1 MSGKTWKRM
10 RGSVRAAVAV
20 WPRTLT
26 AKSVAVLALAAGFA
40 PDSASAFAPQRAD
53 LATLCSAG
61 ARGARLAGGEAS
73 PPGRTPTDL
82 FCFDLHATAA
92 AGDAWGVVE
101 LGRVPGPFGVTV
113 TAEGHHVHDLTAWI
127 RGLPDP
133 ADLGPYE
140 SYVAWATTATL
151 DPVVRLGPVD
161 NGRNLL
167 GRVSFNKFLILV
179 TAEASANAAER
190 NGRLVLRGRSPS
202 TLMEAHDLLAQAPEA
217 LRAPAPGMTHD
228 HAQGMDGS
236 TGGADGSAWRPP
248 PMYPGLP
255 MLPGIM
261 ALRPRV
267 GAYLPQ
273 APPPEDLPPVRPR
286 QLVRLGDG
294 GTLDLE
300 ADFVRRDIGG
310 RPVAMLAFN
319 GQQPGPLIQVP
330 ENATIFVNFTNRTP
344 LPTAI
349 HWHGIRL
356 DNRFDGVPGVTQD
369 PVLPGETFRYQIHFP
384 DAGIYWYHPHHR
396 EDVQQEMGLYG
407 NLLVDSPRPDYH
419 GPANQEQVLMLDDLL
434 LGEDGIVPFGE
445 STSNYALMGRFG
457 NILLVNGEPDYAL
470 NVRRGEVVRFFLTN
484 VSNTRTFNLSFA
496 RADESSATLDPSGVL
511 TGDPGI
517 PFSASAPLPLKVVA
531 SDVGRFERETM
542 AESVVISPAERY
554 VVEVR
559 FPEAGEYTLA
569 NRVQAISHREGVF
582 FGESRVMGRV
592 VVDSEPTPL
601 DHADAFAT
609 LREHEDVARDI
620 DAHREHFD
628 RPVDHSLTLTLEV
641 EDLPRAVEQS
651 MLYDWA
657 YFNPVEWSGTMP
669 VMNWVSDG
677 GQARWILREADTDR
691 DNMDIRW
698 RFRVGDVVKIRLQND
713 RNAFHAMQHPL
724 HIHGQRFLVL
734 SQNGVPNDNLVWKDT
749 VLLPTGS
756 TTDIL
761 LELSNPGRW
770 MVHCHIAEHLEAG
783 MKFVFEVEP

>member
-1 MSGKTWKRM
+1 M
-10 RGSVRAAVAV
+10 RDSLRAVTTLVALV
-20 WPRTLT
+20 
-26 AKSVAVLALAAGFA
+26 GFLPGCTSA
-40 PDSASAFAPQRAD
+40 PTPEESD
-53 LATLCSAG
+53 LSTLCSTG
-61 ARGARLAGGEAS
+61 ARGARLAGGAAS
-73 PPGRTPTDL
+73 PAGRTPTDL
-82 FCFDLHATAA
+82 FCFDLRATAA
-92 AGDAWGVVE
+92 AGEAWGVVE

-113 TAEGHHVHDLTAWI
+113 TAEGHHVHNLTARL

-133 ADLGPYE
+133 AELGPYE
-140 SYVAWATTATL
+140 SYVAWATTPTL
-151 DPVVRLGPVD
+151 DPVIRLGPVG
-161 NGRNLL
+161 NGLNSL
-167 GRVSFNKFLILV
+167 GRISFNKFLILI
-179 TAEASANAAER
+179 TAEITANATER
-190 NGRLVLRGRSPS
+190 EGRLVLRGRSPS
-202 TLMEAHDLLAQAPEA
+202 SLMEAHDLLAQAPEA
-217 LRAPAPGMTHD
+217 LRAPAGMSHD
-228 HAQGMDGS
+228 HAGGMG
-236 TGGADGSAWRPP
+236 GSAWSLP
-248 PMYPGLP
+248 PMYAGLP

-267 GAYLPQ
+267 GAYLPE
-273 APPPEDLPPVRPR
+273 APTPEDLPPVQPR

-310 RPVAMLAFN
+310 RQVVMLAFN

-369 PVLPGETFRYQIHFP
+369 PVEPGETFRYQIHFP

-396 EDVQQEMGLYG
+396 EDIQQELGLYG
-407 NLLVDSPRPDYH
+407 NMLVDSPRPDYYS
-419 GPANQEQVLMLDDLL
+419 PVNREEVLMLDDLL
-434 LGEDGIVPFGE
+434 LGVDGIVPFGE
-445 STSNYALMGRFG
+445 TSSNYALMGRFG
-457 NILLVNGEPDYAL
+457 NILLVNGEPEYTLRA
-470 NVRRGEVVRFFLTN
+470 RRGEVVRFFLTN

-496 RADESSATLDPSGVL
+496 RDLD
-511 TGDPGI
+511 
-517 PFSASAPLPLKVVA
+517 APLRTLPVKVVA
-531 SDVGRFERETM
+531 SDVGKFEREVM

-559 FPEAGEYTLA
+559 FDEAGEYALT

-582 FGESRVMGRV
+582 FSESRVMGTV
-592 VVDSEPTPL
+592 SVDPEPAET
-601 DHADAFAT
+601 DHAHAFRT
-609 LREHEDVARDI
+609 LRENADVARDI
-620 DAHREHFD
+620 DAYRVHFD
-628 RPVDHSLTLTLEV
+628 RPVDHSLDLTLEV

-651 MLYDWA
+651 MLYDWV

-669 VMNWVSDG
+669 VMNWASDA
-677 GQARWILREADTDR
+677 GQAHWILREPGTGR

-698 RFRVGDVVKIRLQND
+698 RFRVGDVVKIRLHND

-783 MKFVFEVEP
+783 MKFVFEVDP

>member
-1 MSGKTWKRM
+1 M
-10 RGSVRAAVAV
+10 RDALRAALAAVALAGF
-20 WPRTLT
+20 PPGS
-26 AKSVAVLALAAGFA
+26 AGALA
-40 PDSASAFAPQRAD
+40 PQPSD
-53 LATLCSAG
+53 LSTLCSAR
-61 ARGARLAGGEAS
+61 ARGARLAGGAAS
-73 PPGRTPTDL
+73 PAGQTPTDL

-92 AGDAWGVVE
+92 ARDAWGVVE

-113 TAEGHHVHDLTAWI
+113 TADGHHLHNLNAWL

-133 ADLGPYE
+133 AELGPYE
-140 SYVAWATTATL
+140 AYVAWATTPTL
-151 DPVVRLGPVD
+151 DPVIRLGPVG
-161 NGRNLL
+161 NGRNPL
-167 GRVSFNKFLILV
+167 GRISFNKFLILI
-179 TAEASANAAER
+179 TAETSAAVTER
-190 NGRLVLRGRSPS
+190 AGRLVLRGRSPS
-202 TLMEAHDLLAQAPEA
+202 SLMEAHDLLAQAPEA
-217 LRAPAPGMTHD
+217 LRAPPGMSHD
-228 HAQGMDGS
+228 H
-236 TGGADGSAWRPP
+236 GGEMDGSAWDPP

-267 GAYLPQ
+267 NPYLPD
-273 APPPEDLPPVRPR
+273 APASESLPPVRPR

-300 ADFVRRDIGG
+300 AGFVRRDIGG
-310 RPVAMLAFN
+310 RPVVMLAFN
-319 GQQPGPLIQVP
+319 GQQPGPLVQVP
-330 ENATIFVNFTNRTP
+330 ENATIFVNFANRTP

-369 PVLPGETFRYQIHFP
+369 PVRPGETFRYQIHFP
-384 DAGIYWYHPHHR
+384 DAGVYWYHPHHR
-396 EDVQQEMGLYG
+396 EDVQQELGLYG
-407 NLLVDSPRPDYH
+407 NLLVDSPDPDYY
-419 GPANQEQVLMLDDLL
+419 GPANREEVLMLDDLL

-445 STSNYALMGRFG
+445 NASNYALMGRFG
-457 NILLVNGEPDYAL
+457 NILLVNGEPEYAL
-470 NVRRGEVVRFFLTN
+470 SARRGEVVRFLLTN

-496 RADESSATLDPSGVL
+496 REDEAVL
-511 TGDPGI
+511 PV
-517 PFSASAPLPLKVVA
+517 KVVA
-531 SDVGRFERETM
+531 SDVGRFEREVM

-559 FPEAGEYTLA
+559 FDEAGEFTLA

-582 FGESRVMGRV
+582 FGESRVMGRI
-592 VVDSEPTPL
+592 VVDPEPTPL
-601 DHADAFAT
+601 DHAHAFET
-609 LREHEDVARDI
+609 LREHPDVARDI
-620 DAHREHFD
+620 DAYREHFD
-628 RPVDHSLTLTLEV
+628 RPVDHSLDLTLEV
-641 EDLPRAVEQS
+641 EDLPRSVEQS
-651 MLYDWA
+651 MLYDWV

-669 VMNWVSDG
+669 VMNWASDG
-677 GQARWILREADTDR
+677 GQARWILREPGTGR

-698 RFRVGDVVKIRLQND
+698 RFRVGDVVKIRLHND

-734 SQNGVPNDNLVWKDT
+734 SQNGVANDNLVWKDT

-770 MVHCHIAEHLEAG
+770 MAHCHIAEHLEAG

>member
-1 MSGKTWKRM
+1 M
-10 RGSVRAAVAV
+10 RDSLRAAVTV
-20 WPRTLT
+20 
-26 AKSVAVLALAAGFA
+26 VALAGCLPGRGAA
-40 PDSASAFAPQRAD
+40 LTPQQSD
-53 LATLCSAG
+53 LSTLCSAG

-73 PPGRTPTDL
+73 PVGQTPTDL
-82 FCFDLHATAA
+82 FCFDLHATATA
-92 AGDAWGVVE
+92 RDAWGVVE

-113 TAEGHHVHDLTAWI
+113 TAAGNHVSDLTAWLT
-127 RGLPDP
+127 GLPEP
-133 ADLGPYE
+133 SQLGPFE
-140 SYVAWATTATL
+140 AYVAWATTPTL
-151 DPVVRLGPVD
+151 DPVIRLGPVG
-161 NGRNLL
+161 NGRNAL
-167 GRVSFNKFLILV
+167 GRISFNKFLILI
-179 TAEASANAAER
+179 TAEASANATER
-190 NGRLVLRGRSPS
+190 EGRLVLRGRSPS
-202 TLMEAHDLLAQAPEA
+202 SLMEAHDLLAQAPEA
-217 LRAPAPGMTHD
+217 LRAPAGMSHD
-228 HAQGMDGS
+228 HAGGMDGS
-236 TGGADGSAWRPP
+236 AWNLP

-267 GAYLPQ
+267 EAYLPE
-273 APPPEDLPPVRPR
+273 APAPEDLPPVRPR

-310 RPVAMLAFN
+310 RPVVMLAFN

-369 PVLPGETFRYQIHFP
+369 PVEPGETFRYQIHFP

-407 NLLVDSPRPDYH
+407 NMLVDSPLPDYY

-445 STSNYALMGRFG
+445 NSSNYALMGRFG
-457 NILLVNGEPDYAL
+457 NVLLVNGEPEYTLSA
-470 NVRRGEVVRFFLTN
+470 RRGEVVRFFLTN
-484 VSNTRTFNLSFA
+484 VSNTRTFNLSFSP
-496 RADESSATLDPSGVL
+496 ADEVEDAGPDARPIRTLPVK
-511 TGDPGI
+511 
-517 PFSASAPLPLKVVA
+517 AVA
-531 SDVGRFERETM
+531 SDVGKFEREVM
-542 AESVVISPAERY
+542 AGSVVISPAERY
-554 VVEVR
+554 VVEVL
-559 FPEAGEYTLA
+559 FDEPGEFVLA

-582 FGESRVMGRV
+582 LSESRVMGRI
-592 VVDSEPTPL
+592 VVDPEPTPL
-601 DHADAFAT
+601 DHGHAFAT
-609 LREHEDVARDI
+609 LRENADVALDI
-620 DAHREHFD
+620 DAFREHFD
-628 RPVDHSLTLTLEV
+628 RPVDHSLDLTLEV

-669 VMNWVSDG
+669 VMNWASDG
-677 GQARWILREADTDR
+677 GQARWILREPGTGR
-691 DNMDIRW
+691 ENMDINW
-698 RFRVGDVVKIRLQND
+698 RFRVGDVVKVRLHND

-761 LELSNPGRW
+761 LELSNPGSW

>member
-1 MSGKTWKRM
+1 MQAWERM
-10 RGSVRAAVAV
+10 RDSLRATV
-20 WPRTLT
+20 TL
-26 AKSVAVLALAAGFA
+26 VALAGF
-40 PDSASAFAPQRAD
+40 PPVCASALAPQQSD
-53 LATLCSAG
+53 LSTLCSAG
-61 ARGARLAGGEAS
+61 ARGARLAGGAAS
-73 PPGRTPTDL
+73 PAGQTPTDL

-92 AGDAWGVVE
+92 ARDARGVVE

-113 TAEGHHVHDLTAWI
+113 TAEGNHVSNLTAWI
-127 RGLPDP
+127 TGLPEP
-133 ADLGPYE
+133 GELGPFE
-140 SYVAWATTATL
+140 AYVAWATTPTL
-151 DPVVRLGPVD
+151 DPVVRLGPVG
-161 NGRNLL
+161 NGRNPL
-167 GRVSFNKFLILV
+167 GRISFNKFLIMV
-179 TAEASANAAER
+179 TAEASANATER
-190 NGRLVLRGRSPS
+190 EGRLVLRGRSPS
-202 TLMEAHDLLAQAPEA
+202 SLMEAHDLLAQAPEA
-217 LRAPAPGMTHD
+217 LRAPEGMSHD
-228 HAQGMDGS
+228 HAGGMDGS
-236 TGGADGSAWRPP
+236 TWGLP

-267 GAYLPQ
+267 DAWLPE
-273 APPPEDLPPVRPR
+273 APAPEDLPPVRPR

-310 RPVAMLAFN
+310 RPVVMLAFN
-319 GQQPGPLIQVP
+319 GQQPGPLIQVS

-369 PVLPGETFRYQIHFP
+369 PVEPGEIFRYRIHFP

-396 EDVQQEMGLYG
+396 EDIQQEMGLYG
-407 NLLVDSPRPDYH
+407 NLLVDSPRPDYY
-419 GPANQEQVLMLDDLL
+419 GPVNQEQVLMLDDLL

-445 STSNYALMGRFG
+445 ASSNYALMGRFG

-484 VSNTRTFNLSFA
+484 VSNTRTLNLSFA
-496 RADESSATLDPSGVL
+496 RADETDDSPDDSPSGVAETAPEDRDL
-511 TGDPGI
+511 PEEPVFGRDSPGR
-517 PFSASAPLPLKVVA
+517 PLPVKVVA
-531 SDVGRFERETM
+531 SDVGRFEREVM

-559 FPEAGEYTLA
+559 FDEAGDFVLA

-582 FGESRVMGRV
+582 LGESRVMGRI
-592 VVDSEPTPL
+592 VVDPEPTAV
-601 DHADAFAT
+601 DHAHAFAT
-609 LREHEDVARDI
+609 LREHADVTRDI
-620 DAHREHFD
+620 DAYREHFD
-628 RPVDHSLTLTLEV
+628 RPVDHALDLTLEV

-651 MLYDWA
+651 MLYDWV

-669 VMNWVSDG
+669 VMNWASDG
-677 GQARWILREADTDR
+677 GQARWILREPGTGR
-691 DNMDIRW
+691 ENMDIGW
-698 RFRVGDVVKIRLQND
+698 RFRVGDVVKIRLHND

>member
-1 MSGKTWKRM
+1 M
-10 RGSVRAAVAV
+10 AVV
-20 WPRTLT
+20 
-26 AKSVAVLALAAGFA
+26 ALAGFLPGCVA
-40 PDSASAFAPQRAD
+40 EPPPRQSD
-53 LATLCSAG
+53 LSGLCSAG
-61 ARGARLAGGEAS
+61 ARGARLAGGAAS
-73 PPGRTPTDL
+73 PVGQTPTDL

-92 AGDAWGVVE
+92 AQDAGGVVE

-113 TAEGHHVHDLTAWI
+113 TAEGNHVSNLTAWI
-127 RGLPDP
+127 TGLPDP
-133 ADLGPYE
+133 GQLGPFE
-140 SYVAWATTATL
+140 AYVAWATTPTL
-151 DPVVRLGPVD
+151 DPVIRLGPVG
-161 NGRNLL
+161 NGRNPL
-167 GRVSFNKFLILV
+167 GRISFNKFLIMV
-179 TAEASANAAER
+179 TAETSADATER
-190 NGRLVLRGRSPS
+190 EGRLVLRGRSPS
-202 TLMEAHDLLAQAPEA
+202 SLMEAHDLLAQAPEA
-217 LRAPAPGMTHD
+217 LRAPEGMSHD
-228 HAQGMDGS
+228 HAGGMGGS
-236 TGGADGSAWRPP
+236 VWSPP

-267 GAYLPQ
+267 DAWLPE
-273 APPPEDLPPVRPR
+273 APAPEDLPPVRPR

-310 RPVAMLAFN
+310 RPVVMLAFN

-330 ENATIFVNFTNRTP
+330 ESATIFVNFTNRTP

-369 PVLPGETFRYQIHFP
+369 PVEPGETFRYRIHFP

-407 NLLVDSPRPDYH
+407 NLLVDSPRPDYY
-419 GPANQEQVLMLDDLL
+419 GPVNREQVLMLDDLL

-445 STSNYALMGRFG
+445 DSSNYALMGRFG

-470 NVRRGEVVRFFLTN
+470 SVRRGEVVRFFLTN
-484 VSNTRTFNLSFA
+484 VSNTRTFNLSF
-496 RADESSATLDPSGVL
+496 SG
-511 TGDPGI
+511 TGRDDPGR
-517 PFSASAPLPLKVVA
+517 ALPVKVVA
-531 SDVGRFERETM
+531 SDVGRFEREVM

-559 FPEAGEYTLA
+559 FDEAGEFVLS

-582 FGESRVMGRV
+582 FSESRVMGRV
-592 VVDSEPTPL
+592 VVDPEPTAV
-601 DHADAFAT
+601 DHGHAFAT
-609 LREHEDVARDI
+609 LRENADVARDI
-620 DAHREHFD
+620 DAYREHFD
-628 RPVDHSLTLTLEV
+628 RPVDHSLDLTLEV
-641 EDLPRAVEQS
+641 EDLPRPVEQS
-651 MLYDWA
+651 MLYDWV

-669 VMNWVSDG
+669 VMNWASDG
-677 GQARWILREADTDR
+677 GQARWMLREPGTGR
-691 DNMDIRW
+691 ENMDISW
-698 RFRVGDVVKIRLQND
+698 RFRVGDVVKIRLHND

>member
-1 MSGKTWKRM
+1 M
-10 RGSVRAAVAV
+10 RDSLRTAAVLV
-20 WPRTLT
+20 
-26 AKSVAVLALAAGFA
+26 ALAGFLPGCTSA
-40 PDSASAFAPQRAD
+40 PGPPQSD
-53 LATLCSAG
+53 LSSLCSDG
-61 ARGARLAGGEAS
+61 ARGARLAGGAAS
-73 PPGRTPTDL
+73 PAGQTPTDL
-82 FCFDLHATAA
+82 FCFDLHATATA
-92 AGDAWGVVE
+92 RDASGVVE

-113 TAEGHHVHDLTAWI
+113 TAEGNHVSDLTAWI
-127 RGLPDP
+127 TGLPEP
-133 ADLGPYE
+133 SELGPFE
-140 SYVAWATTATL
+140 AYVAWATTPTL
-151 DPVVRLGPVD
+151 DPVVRLGPVG
-161 NGRNLL
+161 NGRNPL
-167 GRVSFNKFLILV
+167 GRISFNKFLIMV
-179 TAEASANAAER
+179 TAEASADATER
-190 NGRLVLRGRSPS
+190 EGRLVLRGRSPS
-202 TLMEAHDLLAQAPEA
+202 SLMEAHDLLAQAPEA
-217 LRAPAPGMTHD
+217 LRAPEGMSHE
-228 HAQGMDGS
+228 HAGGMDGS
-236 TGGADGSAWRPP
+236 TWNLPP
-248 PMYPGLP
+248 RYPGLP

-267 GAYLPQ
+267 DGYLPE
-273 APPPEDLPPVRPR
+273 APAPEVLPPVRPR

-310 RPVAMLAFN
+310 RPVVMLAFN

-369 PVLPGETFRYQIHFP
+369 AVEPGGTFRYQIHFP

-396 EDVQQEMGLYG
+396 EDIQQEMGLYG
-407 NLLVDSPRPDYH
+407 NLLVDSPRPDYY
-419 GPANQEQVLMLDDLL
+419 GPANQEQVLTLDDLL

-445 STSNYALMGRFG
+445 NASNYALMGRFG
-457 NILLVNGEPDYAL
+457 NILLVNGEPEYAL
-470 NVRRGEVVRFFLTN
+470 SVRRGEVVRFFLTN

-496 RADESSATLDPSGVL
+496 RADEGSAPLDSS
-511 TGDPGI
+511 GI
-517 PFSASAPLPLKVVA
+517 PTGEREANTDASAPAPVPVKVVA
-531 SDVGRFERETM
+531 SDVGKFEREVM

-559 FPEAGEYTLA
+559 FDEAGEFALS

-582 FGESRVMGRV
+582 FSESREMGRV
-592 VVDSEPTPL
+592 VVDPAPTAV
-601 DHADAFAT
+601 DHAPAFAT
-609 LREHEDVARDI
+609 LRENVDVTRDI
-620 DAHREHFD
+620 DAYREHFD
-628 RPVDHSLTLTLEV
+628 RPVDHALDLTLEV
-641 EDLPRAVEQS
+641 EDLPRPVEQS

-669 VMNWVSDG
+669 VMNWASDG
-677 GQARWILREADTDR
+677 GQARWILREPGSGR
-691 DNMDIRW
+691 ENMDISW
-698 RFRVGDVVKIRLQND
+698 RFRVGDVVKIRLHND

>member
-1 MSGKTWKRM
+1 M
-10 RGSVRAAVAV
+10 RHSIRTAVA
-20 WPRTLT
+20 
-26 AKSVAVLALAAGFA
+26 AALMGLL
-40 PDSASAFAPQRAD
+40 PGSASAIAPQQAD
-53 LATLCSAG
+53 LASLCSAG
-61 ARGARLAGGEAS
+61 ARGARGAGGAAS
-73 PPGRTPTDL
+73 PSGQTPTDL
-82 FCFDLHATAA
+82 FCFDLRATPGAR
-92 AGDAWGVVE
+92 GAWGVVE

-113 TAEGHHVHDLTAWI
+113 TSDGHHVYNLTAWLS
-127 RGLPDP
+127 GLPEP
-133 ADLGPYE
+133 EEFGPYAT
-140 SYVAWATTATL
+140 YIAWATTPTL
-151 DPVVRLGPVD
+151 DPVVRLGQVG

-167 GRVSFNKFLILV
+167 GRISFNKFLILI
-179 TAEASANAAER
+179 TAEASPDAVER
-190 NGRLVLRGRSPS
+190 EGRLVLRGRSPS
-202 TLMEAHDLLAQAPEA
+202 SLMEAHDLLAQAPEA
-217 LRAPAPGMTHD
+217 LRAPAGTTHD
-228 HAQGMDGS
+228 HMAAGDGS
-236 TGGADGSAWRPP
+236 EWSLP

-267 GAYLPQ
+267 AALLPE
-273 APPPEDLPPVRPR
+273 APDPESLPPVRPR
-286 QLVRLGDG
+286 QFVRLGDG

-310 RPVAMLAFN
+310 RPVVMLAFN

-369 PVLPGETFRYQIHFP
+369 PVAPGESFRYRIHFP

-396 EDVQQEMGLYG
+396 EDIQQEMGLYG
-407 NLLVDSPRPDYH
+407 NMLVDSPRPDYY

-445 STSNYALMGRFG
+445 DSSNYALMGRFG

-470 NVRRGEVVRFFLTN
+470 RVRRGEVVRFFLTN

-496 RADESSATLDPSGVL
+496 RANEAGESRGDPAPSANEAGDPDDDPGLRPEPGSPNQHAGHDPSSDVL
-511 TGDPGI
+511 PV
-517 PFSASAPLPLKVVA
+517 KVVA
-531 SDVGRFERETM
+531 SDVGRFEREVM

-559 FPEAGEYTLA
+559 FDEAGEFALA

-582 FGESRVMGRV
+582 FSESRVMGTV
-592 VVDSEPTPL
+592 VVDPEPATT
-601 DHADAFAT
+601 DHAHAFHT
-609 LREHEDVARDI
+609 LRENADVTLDI
-620 DAHREHFD
+620 DAYREHFD
-628 RPVDHSLTLTLEV
+628 RPVDHTLDLTLEV
-641 EDLPRAVEQS
+641 EDLPRPVEQS
-651 MLYDWA
+651 MLYDWV

-669 VMNWVSDG
+669 VMNWASDG
-677 GQARWILREADTDR
+677 GQARWILRESATGR
-691 DNMDIRW
+691 ENMDVRW
-698 RFRVGDVVKIRLQND
+698 RFRVGDVVKIRLHND

>member
-1 MSGKTWKRM
+1 M
-10 RGSVRAAVAV
+10 RDLLQAAFSVV
-20 WPRTLT
+20 
-26 AKSVAVLALAAGFA
+26 ALAGFLPGCA
-40 PDSASAFAPQRAD
+40 AALAPQQSD
-53 LATLCSAG
+53 LSSLCSAG
-61 ARGARLAGGEAS
+61 ARGARLAGGAAS
-73 PPGRTPTDL
+73 PVGQTPTDL

-92 AGDAWGVVE
+92 ARDAWGVVE

-113 TAEGHHVHDLTAWI
+113 TAEGNHVSNLTAWI
-127 RGLPDP
+127 SGLPDP
-133 ADLGPYE
+133 SQLGPFE
-140 SYVAWATTATL
+140 AYVAWATTPTL
-151 DPVVRLGPVD
+151 DPMIRLGPVG
-161 NGRNLL
+161 NGRNPL
-167 GRVSFNKFLILV
+167 GRVSFNKFLIMV
-179 TAEASANAAER
+179 TAEASASATER
-190 NGRLVLRGRSPS
+190 EGRLVLRGRSPS
-202 TLMEAHDLLAQAPEA
+202 SLMEAHDLLAQAPEA
-217 LRAPAPGMTHD
+217 LRAPEGMSHD
-228 HAQGMDGS
+228 HAGGMDGS
-236 TGGADGSAWRPP
+236 TWSLP

-267 GAYLPQ
+267 DGFLPE
-273 APPPEDLPPVRPR
+273 APAPEDLPPVRPR

-310 RPVAMLAFN
+310 RPVVMLAFN

-369 PVLPGETFRYQIHFP
+369 PVEPGETFRYQIHFP

-396 EDVQQEMGLYG
+396 EDIQQEMGLYG
-407 NLLVDSPRPDYH
+407 NLLVDSPRPDYY

-445 STSNYALMGRFG
+445 EASNYALMGRFG

-470 NVRRGEVVRFFLTN
+470 SVRRGEVVRFFLTN

-496 RADESSATLDPSGVL
+496 RADESSATLDPSGIL
-511 TGDPGI
+511 TGEPVI
-517 PFSASAPLPLKVVA
+517 PSSASIPLPVKVVA
-531 SDVGRFERETM
+531 SDVGRFEREVM
-542 AESVVISPAERY
+542 SESVVISPAERY

-559 FPEAGEYTLA
+559 FDEPGEFVLA

-582 FGESRVMGRV
+582 LSESRVMGRI
-592 VVDSEPTPL
+592 VVDPEPGAV
-601 DHADAFAT
+601 DHAHAFAT
-609 LREHEDVARDI
+609 LRENADVAREI
-620 DAHREHFD
+620 DAYREQFD
-628 RPVDHSLTLTLEV
+628 RPVDHSLDLTLEV

-651 MLYDWA
+651 MLYDWV

-669 VMNWVSDG
+669 VMNWASDG
-677 GQARWILREADTDR
+677 GQARWILRESGTAR
-691 DNMDIRW
+691 ENMDISW
-698 RFRVGDVVKIRLQND
+698 RFRVGDVVKIRLHND

-734 SQNGVPNDNLVWKDT
+734 SQNGVANDNLVWKDT

-770 MVHCHIAEHLEAG
+770 MVHCHIAEHIEAG

>member
-1 MSGKTWKRM
+1 MK
-10 RGSVRAAVAV
+10 AASSCVA
-20 WPRTLT
+20 
-26 AKSVAVLALAAGFA
+26 A
-40 PDSASAFAPQRAD
+40 P
-53 LATLCSAG
+53 
-61 ARGARLAGGEAS
+61 
-73 PPGRTPTDL
+73 
-82 FCFDLHATAA
+82 
-92 AGDAWGVVE
+92 
-101 LGRVPGPFGVTV
+101 
-113 TAEGHHVHDLTAWI
+113 
-127 RGLPDP
+127 
-133 ADLGPYE
+133 
-140 SYVAWATTATL
+140 
-151 DPVVRLGPVD
+151 
-161 NGRNLL
+161 
-167 GRVSFNKFLILV
+167 
-179 TAEASANAAER
+179 
-190 NGRLVLRGRSPS
+190 PS
-202 TLMEAHDLLAQAPEA
+202 SLMEAHDLLAQAPEA
-217 LRAPAPGMTHD
+217 LRAPPGMSHD
-228 HAQGMDGS
+228 HA
-236 TGGADGSAWRPP
+236 GAMDGSAWSLP

-267 GAYLPQ
+267 DAWLPE
-273 APPPEDLPPVRPR
+273 APVPEDLPPVRPR

-330 ENATIFVNFTNRTP
+330 ESATIFVNFTNRTP

-356 DNRFDGVPGVTQD
+356 ENRFDGVPGVTQD
-369 PVLPGETFRYQIHFP
+369 PVEPGETFRYRIHFP

-407 NLLVDSPRPDYH
+407 NLLVDSPRADYY
-419 GPANQEQVLMLDDLL
+419 GPVNREQVLMLDDLL

-445 STSNYALMGRFG
+445 SSSNYALMGRFG
-457 NILLVNGEPDYAL
+457 NILLVNGEPEYEL
-470 NVRRGEVVRFFLTN
+470 SVRRGEVVRFFLTN

-496 RADESSATLDPSGVL
+496 RADDGSTSLDSS
-511 TGDPGI
+511 GI
-517 PFSASAPLPLKVVA
+517 PTGESGTTTDGSARTLPVKVVA
-531 SDVGRFERETM
+531 SDVGRFEREVM

-559 FPEAGEYTLA
+559 FDEAGEFALS

-582 FGESRVMGRV
+582 FSESRVMGSV
-592 VVDSEPTPL
+592 VVDPEPAPL
-601 DHADAFAT
+601 DHARAFAT
-609 LREHEDVARDI
+609 LRENADVTRDI
-620 DAHREHFD
+620 DPYREHFS
-628 RPVDHSLTLTLEV
+628 RPVDHALDLTLEV
-641 EDLPRAVEQS
+641 EDLPRPVEQS

-669 VMNWVSDG
+669 VMNWASDG
-677 GQARWILREADTDR
+677 GQARWILREPGSGR
-691 DNMDIRW
+691 ENMDIRW
-698 RFRVGDVVKIRLQND
+698 SFRVGDVVKVRLHND

>member
-1 MSGKTWKRM
+1 M
-10 RGSVRAAVAV
+10 RDSLRAAAV
-20 WPRTLT
+20 
-26 AKSVAVLALAAGFA
+26 VVALAGFLPACTSA
-40 PDSASAFAPQRAD
+40 PGPPQSD
-53 LATLCSAG
+53 LAGLCSDG
-61 ARGARLAGGEAS
+61 ARGARLAGGAAS
-73 PPGRTPTDL
+73 PVGQTPTDL
-82 FCFDLHATAA
+82 FCFDLHATARA
-92 AGDAWGVVE
+92 RDAWGVVE

-113 TAEGHHVHDLTAWI
+113 TAEGNHVSNLTAWI
-127 RGLPDP
+127 TGLPEP
-133 ADLGPYE
+133 SELGPFE
-140 SYVAWATTATL
+140 AYVAWATTPTL
-151 DPVVRLGPVD
+151 DPVVRLGPVG
-161 NGRNLL
+161 NGRNPL
-167 GRVSFNKFLILV
+167 GRISFNKFLIMV
-179 TAEASANAAER
+179 TAEASASVTER
-190 NGRLVLRGRSPS
+190 EGRLVLRGRSPS
-202 TLMEAHDLLAQAPEA
+202 SLMEAHDLLAQAPEA
-217 LRAPAPGMTHD
+217 LRAPEGMSHD
-228 HAQGMDGS
+228 HAGGMDGS
-236 TGGADGSAWRPP
+236 AWGLP

-267 GAYLPQ
+267 DGYLPE
-273 APPPEDLPPVRPR
+273 APAPEDLPPVRPR
-286 QLVRLGDG
+286 QLVSLGDG

-300 ADFVRRDIGG
+300 AGFVRRDIGG

-369 PVLPGETFRYQIHFP
+369 PVEPGGTFRYQIHFP

-396 EDVQQEMGLYG
+396 EDIQQEMGLYG
-407 NLLVDSPRPDYH
+407 NMLVDSPRPDYY

-445 STSNYALMGRFG
+445 DASNYALMGRFG
-457 NILLVNGEPDYAL
+457 NILLVNGEPDYGLSA
-470 NVRRGEVVRFFLTN
+470 RRGDVVRFFLTN

-496 RADESSATLDPSGVL
+496 RADQSSATLDPSGIL

-517 PFSASAPLPLKVVA
+517 PSGASAPLPVKVVA
-531 SDVGRFERETM
+531 SDVGRFEREVM

-559 FPEAGEYTLA
+559 FEEPGEFVLA

-582 FGESRVMGRV
+582 LSESRVMGRI
-592 VVDSEPTPL
+592 VVDPEPAAV
-601 DHADAFAT
+601 DHSHAFAT
-609 LREHEDVARDI
+609 LRENADVARDI
-620 DAHREHFD
+620 DAYREHFD
-628 RPVDHSLTLTLEV
+628 RPVDHSLDLTLEV

-651 MLYDWA
+651 MLYDWV

-669 VMNWVSDG
+669 VMNWASDA
-677 GQARWILREADTDR
+677 GQARWILRESGTGR
-691 DNMDIRW
+691 ENMDINW
-698 RFRVGDVVKIRLQND
+698 RFRVGDVVKIRLHND

>member
-1 MSGKTWKRM
+1 M
-10 RGSVRAAVAV
+10 RDLLQAAFSVV
-20 WPRTLT
+20 
-26 AKSVAVLALAAGFA
+26 ALAGFLPGCA
-40 PDSASAFAPQRAD
+40 AALAPQQSD
-53 LATLCSAG
+53 LSSLCSAG
-61 ARGARLAGGEAS
+61 ARGARLAGGAAS
-73 PPGRTPTDL
+73 PVGQTPTDL

-92 AGDAWGVVE
+92 ARDAWGVVE

-113 TAEGHHVHDLTAWI
+113 TAEGNHVSNLTAWI
-127 RGLPDP
+127 SGLPDP
-133 ADLGPYE
+133 SQLGPFE
-140 SYVAWATTATL
+140 AYVAWATTPTL
-151 DPVVRLGPVD
+151 DPMIRLGPVG
-161 NGRNLL
+161 NGRNPL
-167 GRVSFNKFLILV
+167 GRVSFNKFLIMV
-179 TAEASANAAER
+179 TAEASASATER
-190 NGRLVLRGRSPS
+190 EGRLVLRGRSPS
-202 TLMEAHDLLAQAPEA
+202 SLMEAHDLLAQAPEA
-217 LRAPAPGMTHD
+217 LRAPEGMSHD
-228 HAQGMDGS
+228 HAGGMDGS
-236 TGGADGSAWRPP
+236 TWSLP

-267 GAYLPQ
+267 DGFLPE
-273 APPPEDLPPVRPR
+273 APAPEDLPPVRPR

-310 RPVAMLAFN
+310 RPVVMLAFN

-369 PVLPGETFRYQIHFP
+369 PVEPGETFRYQIHFP

-396 EDVQQEMGLYG
+396 EDIQQEMGLYG
-407 NLLVDSPRPDYH
+407 NLLVDSPRPDYY

-445 STSNYALMGRFG
+445 NASNYALMGRFG

-470 NVRRGEVVRFFLTN
+470 SVRRGEVVRFFLTN

-496 RADESSATLDPSGVL
+496 RADESSATLDPSGIL
-511 TGDPGI
+511 TGEPVI
-517 PFSASAPLPLKVVA
+517 PSSASIPLPVKVVA
-531 SDVGRFERETM
+531 SDVGRFEREVM
-542 AESVVISPAERY
+542 SESVVISPAERY

-559 FPEAGEYTLA
+559 FDEPGEFVLA

-582 FGESRVMGRV
+582 LSESRVMGRI
-592 VVDSEPTPL
+592 VVDPEPGAV
-601 DHADAFAT
+601 DHAHAFAT
-609 LREHEDVARDI
+609 LRENADVAREI
-620 DAHREHFD
+620 DAYREQFD
-628 RPVDHSLTLTLEV
+628 RPVDHSLDLTLEV

-651 MLYDWA
+651 MLYDWV

-669 VMNWVSDG
+669 VMNWASDG
-677 GQARWILREADTDR
+677 GQARWILRESGTAR
-691 DNMDIRW
+691 ENMDISW
-698 RFRVGDVVKIRLQND
+698 RFRVGDVVKIRLHND

-734 SQNGVPNDNLVWKDT
+734 SQNGVANDNLVWKDT

-770 MVHCHIAEHLEAG
+770 MVHCHIAEHIEAG